1 MEPKRL
7 SDPDVVAREYA
18 TMDRLAM
25 RRLDRTG
32 WLRGDDVWQIA
43 LQAVGEVR
51 PARVLDAGCG
61 TGEFAAML
69 TASEVICVDLSEV
82 AVGAARAKGLA
93 AQVADVQDL
102 PFGDGSFDV
111 VVANWLLYHVADR
124 RRAIAELARVLTP
137 TGRLVG
143 CYNAPGHLEELWT
156 AVGVSATSDDFDA
169 ASGPAELRESFA
181 TVEVRPAEGQV
192 LWESREAV
200 QAYLDAYEQLHGPL
214 IAPETAYPFRAT
226 RRNAVLVAAR

>member
-1 MEPKRL
+1 
-7 SDPDVVAREYA
+7 
-18 TMDRLAM
+18 
-25 RRLDRTG
+25 
-32 WLRGDDVWQIA
+32 
-43 LQAVGEVR
+43 
-51 PARVLDAGCG
+51 VLDAGCG
-61 TGEFAAML
+61 TGEFAAMV
-69 TASEVICVDLSEV
+69 TAPEVICVDLSEA
-82 AVGAARAKGLA
+82 AVDAARARGLA
-93 AQVADVQDL
+93 TQIADVQDL
-102 PFGDGSFDV
+102 AFADGSFDV

-156 AVGVSATSDDFDA
+156 AVGATDTSDDFDA

-200 QAYLDAYEQLHGPL
+200 QTYLDAYQELHGL
-214 IAPETAYPFRAT
+214 LTAPDTSYPFRAT
-226 RRNAVLVAAR
+226 RRNAVLVAVR